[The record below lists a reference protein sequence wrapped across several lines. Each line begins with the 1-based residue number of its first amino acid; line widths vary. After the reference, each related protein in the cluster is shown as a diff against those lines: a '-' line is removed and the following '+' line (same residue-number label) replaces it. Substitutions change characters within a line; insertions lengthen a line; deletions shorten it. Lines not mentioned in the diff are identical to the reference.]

1 MQMRLACLLL
11 FSVVNSCLFAFT
23 VRGVITDAS
32 GTPLPYAN
40 IYVKGTSDGTSANVK
55 GEYVLELKAGKY
67 EIVFRHI
74 GFQQKVEV
82 IDVVRDMVINVV
94 LQVQQYEIRDVVI
107 NASDDPANEV
117 IRRAIARRKYFLE
130 AVESY
135 SCDAYVKGMNRVIDA
150 PFWAKNRLKKAG
162 ITLSSNGILY
172 LSESVSKLYYKKP
185 NKFHE
190 VIYSSKVS
198 GSPRGFTFNSAQNF
212 FFNFYERNISIPVIA
227 ARPFISPL
235 SDNAFYY
242 YKFKML
248 GAYKEG
254 ELLINKIQVIP
265 KRKSD
270 PCFAG
275 VLSIVENNWNIHSL
289 ELYLVKD
296 NGIEYIDSLK
306 ITQYFIPVKDGLWL
320 ASQQRYDA
328 KASFLGIKGDGYY
341 LGVFR
346 NYQLNNNFGTSV
358 ITKVD
363 TTKTQNKKKIDK
375 QQAKAVKKQEKE
387 IFTPEIIKIEEGAN
401 KRDTTYWENIRPVPL
416 TELETSDYIVKDSI
430 QVVKDSPAYKDSMD
444 KESNKPTFG
453 SVILGYTYRK
463 QSKKLQVQ
471 FPSLFGIVN
480 YNTLEGLNFQLKFT
494 IQKTFKEDRRR
505 LSVEPVLR
513 YGVANK
519 GFNAMATISYRNSQM
534 HDEYITVSGGKFI
547 SQINETQPQPYFG
560 NTWKTLVFKWNHL
573 KLFEHYFVRV
583 SYSREIYNGIYTGV
597 TLNYAQRFPME
608 NMSAAYIFK
617 TVKTAF
623 TPNGVD
629 IPGVNYNTDNITRH
643 NAFRADLRFT
653 FRFGQKYISRPDVR
667 FRTSSKYPELTLI
680 YKHSIPIKGFSD
692 LNYNFIESR
701 LAGNVSFK
709 MGGTLHYRLAGG
721 GFPYVKRIE
730 YTDYRHFSGNFL
742 NQGETD
748 LLGLFGIG
756 YYRHSTNQYF
766 AEANLEHHFGGI
778 LLGRIPGINKL
789 KLYEVLGF
797 HFLYTPARKQY
808 FQLDVGLEN
817 IFKVLRADFVA
828 GFGSGHKE
836 YYFGARLGLAI
847 SIER

>member
-1 MQMRLACLLL
+1 MRFCSFLFFFLLHL
-11 FSVVNSCLFAFT
+11 SLFAFN
-23 VRGVITDAS
+23 VRGVVTDAN

-40 IYVKGTSDGTSANVK
+40 IYVKGTSDGTSANAK
-55 GEYVLELKAGKY
+55 GEYTLVLSPGKY
-67 EIVFRHI
+67 EVIFRYI
-74 GFQQKVEV
+74 GFQQEVEV
-82 IDVVRDMVINVV
+82 VNVTADLVLNVV
-94 LQVQQYEIRDVVI
+94 LQVQQLEIREVVI

-117 IRRAIARRKYFLE
+117 IRKAIARRKYFLD

-135 SCDAYVKGMNRVIDA
+135 SCDAYVKGMNRVLDA

-162 ITLSSNGILY
+162 ITLSANGILY

-190 VIYSSKVS
+190 TIYSSKVS

-254 ELLINKIQVIP
+254 DLLINKIQVIP

-270 PCFAG
+270 PCFSG
-275 VLSIVENNWNIHSL
+275 ILSIVENNWNIHSL
-289 ELYLVKD
+289 ELYLVKN

-328 KASFLGIKGDGYY
+328 KASFLGIKGDGYF
-341 LGVFR
+341 LGVFK
-346 NYQLNNNFGTSV
+346 NYQLNNNFGTTIV
-358 ITKVD
+358 AKAD
-363 TTKTQNKKKIDK
+363 TTKPQNKKKTEK
-375 QQAKAVKKQEKE
+375 QQAKAQKKQEKE

-401 KRDTTYWENIRPVPL
+401 KRDTTYWEDIRPVPL
-416 TELETSDYIVKDSI
+416 TELEIEDYTIKDSI
-430 QVVKDSPAYKDSMD
+430 QVIKESPAYKDSVD
-444 KESNKPTFG
+444 RESNKPTLG
-453 SVILGYTYRK
+453 SVVLGYTYRK

-471 FPSLFGIVN
+471 LPSLFSIVN
-480 YNTLEGLNFQLKFT
+480 YNTVEGLNIQLKLG
-494 IQKTFKEDRRR
+494 IQKVFNEDRRR
-505 LSVEPVLR
+505 LSVEPVFR

-519 GFNAMATISYRNSQM
+519 SFNAMATISYRNSQT

-547 SQINETQPQPYFG
+547 SQINESQPQPQFG
-560 NTWKTLVFKWNHL
+560 NTWKTLIFKWNDL
-573 KLFEHYFVRV
+573 KLFEHYFVRA
-583 SYSREIYNGIYTGV
+583 SYSREVYNGIYTAV
-597 TLNYAQRFPME
+597 TLNYAQRFPLE
-608 NMSAAYIFK
+608 NMSSAYIFK
-617 TVKTAF
+617 RIKRDF
-623 TPNGVD
+623 TPNGVS
-629 IPGVNYNTDNITRH
+629 IPGVTTETDNISRH
-643 NAFRADLRFT
+643 NAFRVDLRFT
-653 FRFGQKYISRPDVR
+653 FRFGQKYITRPDVR

-692 LNYNFIESR
+692 LNYNYIESR
-701 LAGNVSFK
+701 LAGNLSFK
-709 MGGTLHYRLAGG
+709 MGGTLHYRLGG
-721 GFPYVKRIE
+721 GYYPYVKRIE
-730 YTDYRHFSGNFL
+730 YPDYRHFYGNFL

-748 LLGLFGIG
+748 LLGFMGIG

-766 AEANLEHHFGGI
+766 AEAHLEQHFGGI

-797 HFLYTPARKQY
+797 HFLYTPTRQQY
-808 FQLDVGLEN
+808 FQMDVGLEN
-817 IFKVLRADFVA
+817 IFKILRADFIA

-836 YYFGARLGLAI
+836 YYFGAHLGLAI
-847 SIER
+847 SFER

>member
-1 MQMRLACLLL
+1 MRFCSFLFFCLLHL
-11 FSVVNSCLFAFT
+11 SLFAFN
-23 VRGVITDAS
+23 VRGVVTDAN

-40 IYVKGTSDGTSANVK
+40 IYVKGTSDGTSANAK
-55 GEYVLELKAGKY
+55 GEYTLVLPQGKY
-67 EIVFRHI
+67 EVIFRYI

-82 IDVVRDMVINVV
+82 IDITKDMVLNVV
-94 LQVQQYEIRDVVI
+94 LQVQQLEIREVVI

-117 IRRAIARRKYFLE
+117 IRKAIARRKYFLD

-135 SCDAYVKGMNRVIDA
+135 SCDAYVKGMNRVLDA

-254 ELLINKIQVIP
+254 DLLINKIQVIP

-296 NGIEYIDSLK
+296 NGIEYVDSLK

-328 KASFLGIKGDGYY
+328 KASFLGIKGDGYF
-341 LGVFR
+341 LGVFK
-346 NYQLNNNFGTSV
+346 NYQLNNNFGTTV
-358 ITKVD
+358 VVKAD
-363 TTKTQNKKKIDK
+363 TTKPQSKKKAEK
-375 QQAKAVKKQEKE
+375 QLVKAQKKQEKE

-401 KRDTTYWENIRPVPL
+401 KRDTTYWDDIRPVPL
-416 TELETSDYIVKDSI
+416 TELEVADYSIKDSI
-430 QVVKDSPAYKDSMD
+430 QIIKETPAYKDSVD

-453 SVILGYTYRK
+453 SIVLGYTYRK

-480 YNTLEGLNFQLKFT
+480 YNTVEGLNFQLKLG
-494 IQKTFKEDRRR
+494 IQKVFKEDRKR
-505 LSVEPVLR
+505 LSVEPVFR

-519 GFNAMATISYRNSQM
+519 SFNAMATISYRNSQT

-547 SQINETQPQPYFG
+547 SQINEVQPQPQFG
-560 NTWKTLVFKWNHL
+560 NTWKTLIFKWNDL
-573 KLFEHYFVRV
+573 KLFEHYFVRA
-583 SYSREIYNGIYTGV
+583 SYSREVYNGIYTGI
-597 TLNYAQRFPME
+597 TLNYAQRFPLE
-608 NMSAAYIFK
+608 NMSGAYIFK
-617 TVKTAF
+617 SIKRNF
-623 TPNGVD
+623 TPNGVA
-629 IPGVNYNTDNITRH
+629 IPGVTTETDNISRH
-643 NAFRADLRFT
+643 NAFRVDLRFT
-653 FRFGQKYISRPDVR
+653 FRFGQKYITRPDVR

-709 MGGTLHYRLAGG
+709 MGGTLHYRLSGG
-721 GFPYVKRIE
+721 VFPYVKRID
-730 YTDYRHFSGNFL
+730 TAIFTVTFSIRAKRTCL
-742 NQGETD
+742 D
-748 LLGLFGIG
+748 LWALDTIATAL
-756 YYRHSTNQYF
+756 TNT
-766 AEANLEHHFGGI
+766 L
-778 LLGRIPGINKL
+778 P
-789 KLYEVLGF
+789 
-797 HFLYTPARKQY
+797 
-808 FQLDVGLEN
+808 
-817 IFKVLRADFVA
+817 
-828 GFGSGHKE
+828 
-836 YYFGARLGLAI
+836 RLT
-847 SIER
+847 